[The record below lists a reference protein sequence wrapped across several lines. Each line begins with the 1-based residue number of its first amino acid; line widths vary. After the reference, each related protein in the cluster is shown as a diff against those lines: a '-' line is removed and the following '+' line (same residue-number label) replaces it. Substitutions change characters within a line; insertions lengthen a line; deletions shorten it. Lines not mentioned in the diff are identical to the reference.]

1 VVLIV
6 TDLARSLA
14 FYRDVLGMEVD
25 RRRDDL
31 RMIHMRAG
39 SSLVD
44 LQEVNARV
52 GPNDDRADSTVTHNL
67 DHLCLKI
74 ADFNAEAARAELIEL
89 GISVSE
95 IDIRYGASGH
105 GQSVYVQD
113 PDGNGLELRG

>member
-1 VVLIV
+1 MVLIV
-6 TDLARSLA
+6 SDLARSLA
-14 FYRDVLGMEVD
+14 FYRDVLGLEVD

-44 LQEVNARV
+44 LQEADARV
-52 GPNDDRADSTVTHNL
+52 RSHDAGSGPKATHNL

-74 ADFNAEAARAELIEL
+74 ADFDAETARAELIQL
-89 GISVSE
+89 GISVGE
-95 IDIRYGASGH
+95 MDVRYGASGH
-105 GQSVYVQD
+105 GQSLYLQD

>member
-1 VVLIV
+1 MVLIV

-14 FYRDVLGMEVD
+14 FYRDVLGLEVD

-44 LQEVNARV
+44 LQEVDMRV
-52 GPNDDRADSTVTHNL
+52 RSHDDRSEPTVTHNL

-74 ADFNAEAARAELIEL
+74 ADFDAEAARAELVEM

-95 IDIRYGASGH
+95 IDVRYGASGH
-105 GQSVYVQD
+105 GQSLYLQD

>member
-1 VVLIV
+1 MVLIV

-14 FYRDVLGMEVD
+14 FYRDVLGLEVD

-44 LQEVNARV
+44 LQEVDARI
-52 GPNDDRADSTVTHNL
+52 GPHDDGSESIVMHNL

-74 ADFNAEAARAELIEL
+74 ADFDAEAACAELIGL

-105 GQSVYVQD
+105 GQSVYLQD